1 MGFFGK
7 ILLKFSFKPFH
18 VFFYQPFPLH
28 TLLVLIQI
36 YVYSLFA
43 ILISFFF
50 LLISFFGLIHFR
62 TNEAMQKI

>member
-1 MGFFGK
+1 MGFLGK

-18 VFFYQPFPLH
+18 VFFYQLFPLH

>member
-1 MGFFGK
+1 MGFLGK

-43 ILISFFF
+43 ILF
-50 LLISFFGLIHFR
+50 LISFFWINSFQ
-62 TNEAMQKI
+62 N